1 MENEKLQVVLGQ
13 GVTKAE
19 LVVREVSEVNELEVK
34 APIKVDLSGTIGAPL
49 EFLTKRLSKKI
60 KSTKSVVMCS

>member
-19 LVVREVSEVNELEVK
+19 LVVREVSEVTNWK
-34 APIKVDLSGTIGAPL
+34 
-49 EFLTKRLSKKI
+49 
-60 KSTKSVVMCS
+60 

>member
-34 APIKVDLSGTIGAPL
+34 AQSELIYPGLLAHHLNS
-49 EFLTKRLSKKI
+49 
-60 KSTKSVVMCS
+60 

>member
-19 LVVREVSEVNELEVK
+19 LVVREVSK
-34 APIKVDLSGTIGAPL
+34 RIG
-49 EFLTKRLSKKI
+49 SKGPNQ
-60 KSTKSVVMCS
+60 S